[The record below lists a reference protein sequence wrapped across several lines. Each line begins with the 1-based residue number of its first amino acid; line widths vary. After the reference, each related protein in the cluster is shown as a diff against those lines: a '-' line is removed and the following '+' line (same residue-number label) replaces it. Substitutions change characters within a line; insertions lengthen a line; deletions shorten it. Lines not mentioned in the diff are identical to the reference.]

1 MYHVTATKVALCFGV
16 AVVVEGF
23 SVEVEQ
29 GLRTAPRAWQ
39 DFNECGACLRARL
52 PAALMAEHA
61 EFVTLYASEL
71 ADLTFN
77 SKPVI
82 NTLTMLAAENAPAA
96 HSIASAIE
104 RHIVTAR
111 PSAVSP
117 DELH

>member
-1 MYHVTATKVALCFGV
+1 
-16 AVVVEGF
+16 
-23 SVEVEQ
+23 
-29 GLRTAPRAWQ
+29 
-39 DFNECGACLRARL
+39 
-52 PAALMAEHA
+52 MAEHA

-111 PSAVSP
+111 RSAVSQTCLTEHCLLCVQSMAGCLSGAP
-117 DELH
+117 GRVG